1 MFLPTLFQVADL
13 PDVPAPGH
21 REPVHLETMEALLLL
36 SAETGQGDEDGS
48 AGPHS
53 GGDRYS
59 FLSFVILIQI
69 YQNSI

>member
-13 PDVPAPGH
+13 PNVPAPGH
-21 REPVHLETMEALLLL
+21 RNPVRLETMEALLLHT
-36 SAETGQGDEDGS
+36 AETGEGDEDGG
-48 AGPHS
+48 ARPHS

-59 FLSFVILIQI
+59 FLSFVIFIQI